1 MYINLT
7 LAIPSKMYV
16 NEFPPVNSARIRQG
30 AKIKLSIQFCS
41 VHGTYIRW

>member
-16 NEFPPVNSARIRQG
+16 NEFPPVNSARNQARGENKVEYTI
-30 AKIKLSIQFCS
+30 
-41 VHGTYIRW
+41 